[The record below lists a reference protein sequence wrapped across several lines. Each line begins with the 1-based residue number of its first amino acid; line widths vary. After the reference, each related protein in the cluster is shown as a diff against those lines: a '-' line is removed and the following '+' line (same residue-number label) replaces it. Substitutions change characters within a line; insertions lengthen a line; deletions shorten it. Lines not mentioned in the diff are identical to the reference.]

1 MDYEQERVWEMV
13 KTIPWSSG
21 AVIRLFW
28 IRYSNGARANFASS
42 LATQFNGEAVL
53 ALVVRKHSF
62 FSANAMLSDV
72 VSLFDESRPEIEA
85 LTCGGVERLTVL
97 LIGKDD
103 FRLVQ
108 AASQINLPDWFPVC
122 AGMEKSFVI
131 SDLAQTAEATPLN
144 CPEGRI
150 DHVSELFF
158 EFEAALVNKLREIYG
173 TDPERV
179 ARFGAALQITPTPS
193 VGDMRALIEHFEEHI
208 ASIADPRSYRPNA
221 AADSKFLSARLLK
234 IALNNSPKQ
243 LGAIASAMAP
253 TMLGSDAREI
263 KPTFF
268 AIAWRPAAK
277 MTVAQSN
284 WHGIM
289 VALFQAYQLMNGS
302 AHAGE
307 YPAYP
312 VALQHSMS
320 LNLRNYLTQARQF
333 VEGLA

>member
-1 MDYEQERVWEMV
+1 MV
-13 KTIPWSSG
+13 KTIPWSGG

-28 IRYSNGARANFASS
+28 VRYSNGARAEFASS
-42 LATQFNGEAVL
+42 LSTQFDGEVVL

-62 FSANAMLSDV
+62 FNANAVLSDV
-72 VSLFDESRPEIEA
+72 VSLFDESRTAIEA
-85 LTCGGVERLTVL
+85 IACQGVERLTIL

-122 AGMEKSFVI
+122 AGLEKSFVI

-144 CPEGRI
+144 CPEARI
-150 DHVSELFF
+150 DHLSELFF
-158 EFEAALVNKLREIYG
+158 GLEAALVHKLREIY
-173 TDPERV
+173 DAAPSRV
-179 ARFGAALQITPTPS
+179 AQFGQALQLTPAPS
-193 VGDMRALIEHFEEHI
+193 ASDMRTHIELFEGHI
-208 ASIADPRSYRPNA
+208 ASIADPRAYRPNA
-221 AADSKFLSARLLK
+221 GGDSKFLSARLLK
-234 IALNNSPKQ
+234 VVLNSSPKQ
-243 LGAIASAMAP
+243 LGIVANAMASS
-253 TMLGSDAREI
+253 MLGSGATEL

-284 WHGIM
+284 WHGIL
-289 VALFQAYQLMNGS
+289 VALFQSYQLMNSS

-312 VALQHSMS
+312 VALQHSTS
-320 LNLRNYLTQARQF
+320 LNLRGYLVQATQF
-333 VEGLA
+333 VENLA

>member
-13 KTIPWSSG
+13 KAIPWSGG

-28 IRYSNGARANFASS
+28 VRYSNAARADFASN

-62 FSANAMLSDV
+62 FNANAVLSDV
-72 VSLFDESRPEIEA
+72 VSLFDESRTEIEA
-85 LTCGGVERLTVL
+85 LTCRGVERLTVL

-108 AASQINLPDWFPVC
+108 AASQITLPDWFPVC
-122 AGMEKSFVI
+122 GGLEKSFVI
-131 SDLAQTAEATPLN
+131 SDLAQTAEAVPLN

-158 EFEAALVNKLREIYG
+158 GLEAALVQKLREIYE
-173 TDPERV
+173 TDPDRV
-179 ARFGAALQITPTPS
+179 ARFGDALQLTPAPS
-193 VGDMRALIEHFEEHI
+193 ASDMRAHIELFERHI
-208 ASIADPRSYRPNA
+208 ASIFDPRAYRPNA

-234 IALNNSPKQ
+234 VALNNSPKQ
-243 LGAIASAMAP
+243 LGIIANTMASS
-253 TMLGSDAREI
+253 MLGSGASEL

-284 WHGIM
+284 WHGIL

-312 VALQHSMS
+312 IALQHSTS
-320 LNLRNYLTQARQF
+320 LNLRGYLVQARQF
-333 VEGLA
+333 VEGLT

>member
-1 MDYEQERVWEMV
+1 MDYEQRRVWEMV
-13 KTIPWSSG
+13 KTIPWNGG
-21 AVIRLFW
+21 AVVRLFW
-28 IRYSNGARANFASS
+28 IRYSNGARAEFASS
-42 LATQFNGEAVL
+42 LATQFDGEAVL

-62 FSANAMLSDV
+62 FNANAVLSDV
-72 VSLFDESRPEIEA
+72 VSLFDESRAEIEA
-85 LTCGGVERLTVL
+85 LACTGVERLTIL

-108 AASQINLPDWFPVC
+108 AASQITLPDWFPVC
-122 AGMEKSFVI
+122 AGLEKSFVI
-131 SDLAQTAEATPLN
+131 SDLAQTAEAAPLN
-144 CPEGRI
+144 CPEARI

-158 EFEAALVNKLREIYG
+158 GFEAALVRKLREIFDA
-173 TDPERV
+173 DPDR
-179 ARFGAALQITPTPS
+179 AAQFGLALQLASAPS
-193 VGDMRALIEHFEEHI
+193 ASEMRAHIELFEEHI
-208 ASIADPRSYRPNA
+208 ASIADPRAYRPNA

-234 IALNNSPKQ
+234 LALNNSPKQ
-243 LGAIASAMAP
+243 LGTIANAIASS
-253 TMLGSDAREI
+253 MLGSDTNEL

-284 WHGIM
+284 WHGIL

-312 VALQHSMS
+312 VALQHSTS
-320 LNLRNYLTQARQF
+320 LNLRGCLVQARQF